1 MKFFLKHILFEAML
15 VYWGYYGATHN
26 FGFGR
31 ICLGVILTGALF
43 DLVFIALG
51 FYGKPKNAI
60 QN

>member
-1 MKFFLKHILFEAML
+1 ML